1 MAQPA
6 FPSSSLFAGNSTS
19 ATETATNTPSTALT
33 TTPASGSSNNTF
45 LMTAS
50 PIRNRK
56 SAADGY
62 KPKIIST
69 IGAKPACLV
78 NASVTYV
85 GNDQIYAFGG
95 FDQYTDEVYNHVL
108 RLNLASRQWNL
119 VDNYGDIP
127 GVRMGHTANL
137 WQGDKLLVY
146 GGENEHRAHLS
157 DVIIFDLKT
166 AYWTQPDIQGPSPRG
181 RARHSAVIH
190 DDKLYISG
198 GQTGHDSVL
207 DDICYLDLKTWTWS
221 RTWKFVPRYDH
232 ASWVWNGRIWI
243 FGGINDEMEKN
254 NEIWWLDLRGSP
266 GFEHAMSFGTG
277 DRQLVSTRYHRF
289 QNPTSGQPATGSS
302 GYAANSSIQSYPS
315 PLTSARSPYV
325 APGSVSS
332 LKFHSSP
339 NLPSQAAGMHFHVF
353 SSGALLD
360 FVTPAELSCET
371 SLSSLE
377 LDTLRW
383 QKLADG
389 KDLFSPNYRWH
400 YCTMNPEGTHAW
412 LLGCPVE
419 PANDG
424 NGMTNGEYL
433 SDVLSIDLRKYGIL
447 GNELAIDSRSKIPS
461 SDANV
466 SSYLTGIGADLSKT
480 FDQAPETGSGAD
492 FMITAD
498 PDDIDYETSSMTE
511 PGSPSNA
518 LASVS
523 RPIHVHKLILHARWP
538 HFARLWSAQ
547 MAEFHSKKMHIPEP
561 YSAVRAFLFYLYT
574 DSIAPNPQNGPTLND
589 VAGMLVM
596 ANIYDMPRLRLLC
609 VNRLGRELDVEHAAI
624 IWERASTAGE
634 EWLKR
639 RAAAFCLYN
648 WGRVVRTRGFRSLA
662 HTSLIELCEEIDTEG
677 RVVSGEEL
685 EIIGALGNRGFG
697 GPGSNRKRSLGS
709 AGVVTVGDDEGDEEG
724 EDDGMDVN

>member
-1 MAQPA
+1 MAQSTLPPPSLFSGTTTAVPTHPSTTLTAAPA
-6 FPSSSLFAGNSTS
+6 PAVPSLTAYNMSSSSS
-19 ATETATNTPSTALT
+19 RSRK
-33 TTPASGSSNNTF
+33 PASE
-45 LMTAS
+45 
-50 PIRNRK
+50 
-56 SAADGY
+56 GY

-69 IGAKPACLV
+69 IGAKPACLM

-108 RLNLASRQWNL
+108 RLSLTSRQWNL

-137 WQGDKLLVY
+137 WQGDKLLVF

-166 AYWTQPDIQGPSPRG
+166 ANWTQPEINGPPPRG

-198 GQTGHDSVL
+198 GQTSHDNVL
-207 DDICYLDLKTWTWS
+207 DDICFLDLKTWTWS
-221 RTWKFVPRYDH
+221 RAWRFVPRYDH

-266 GFEHAMSFGTG
+266 GFEHAMSYGTG
-277 DRQLVSTRYHRF
+277 DRQLVASRYQRYPA
-289 QNPTSGQPATGSS
+289 QLSSQPPTGNT
-302 GYAANSSIQSYPS
+302 GYAANSGIQSYPS
-315 PLTSARSPYV
+315 QLSSNRYPYTS
-325 APGSVSS
+325 PGSVSS
-332 LKFHSSP
+332 LKFVSSP
-339 NLPSQAAGMHFHVF
+339 NLPSQTSGMHFHVF
-353 SSGALLD
+353 SSGCLLD
-360 FVTPAELSCET
+360 FVTPAEISCDT
-371 SLSSLE
+371 SLSGLE

-389 KDLFSPNYRWH
+389 KDLFTPNYRWH
-400 YCTMNPEGTHAW
+400 YCTMNAEGTHAW

-419 PANDG
+419 PSVDG
-424 NGMTNGEYL
+424 NGVTNGEYL
-433 SDVLSIDLRKYGIL
+433 SDVLSIDLRKFGLL
-447 GNELAIDSRSKIPS
+447 GNELAIDAGSKIPS

-466 SSYLTGIGADLSKT
+466 SSYLTGIGADLCKT

-492 FMITAD
+492 FIITAEED
-498 PDDIDYETSSMTE
+498 EYTDNASMAESGTTAAA
-511 PGSPSNA
+511 PST
-518 LASVS
+518 S

-547 MAEFHSKKMHIPEP
+547 MSEYHSRKMHIPEP

-574 DSIAPNPQNGPTLND
+574 DSIAPNPQNGPDLDD

-596 ANIYDMPRLRLLC
+596 ANIYDMQRLRLLC
-609 VNRLGRELDVEHAAI
+609 VNRLARELDAEHAAV

-634 EWLKR
+634 DWLKR
-639 RAAAFCLYN
+639 RAAGFCLLH
-648 WGRVVRTRGFRSLA
+648 WGRVVRTQGFRNLSPKSLV
-662 HTSLIELCEEIDTEG
+662 ELCEEADLDS

-685 EIIGALGNRGFG
+685 EVMGALSGARGWAG
-697 GPGSNRKRSLGS
+697 TGRDRKRA
-709 AGVVTVGDDEGDEEG
+709 AGMGMVMPDEEG
-724 EDDGMDVN
+724 DAEDEDEGMDVN

>member
-1 MAQPA
+1 MAQPTFA
-6 FPSSSLFAGNSTS
+6 ASSLFAGTNPS
-19 ATETATNTPSTALT
+19 AANTPSTT
-33 TTPASGSSNNTF
+33 VTNTPASGSSANNTF

-50 PIRNRK
+50 PSRNRK
-56 SAADGY
+56 SAVEGY

-108 RLNLASRQWNL
+108 RLNLTTRQWNL

-127 GVRMGHTANL
+127 GVRMGHTACL
-137 WQGDKLLVY
+137 WQGDKLLVF
-146 GGENEHRAHLS
+146 GGENEHRQHLN
-157 DVIIFDLKT
+157 DVIVFDLKT
-166 AYWTQPDIQGPSPRG
+166 AYWTQPELHGPAPRG

-190 DDKLYISG
+190 DEKLYISG

-207 DDICYLDLKTWTWS
+207 DDITFLDLKTWTWS
-221 RTWKFVPRYDH
+221 RSWKFVPRYDH
-232 ASWVWNGRIWI
+232 ASWIWNGRIWI
-243 FGGINDEMEKN
+243 FGGINDDMEKN

-266 GFEHAMSFGTG
+266 GFETAMTYGSG
-277 DRQLVSTRYHRF
+277 DRQLVSSRQRIT
-289 QNPTSGQPATGSS
+289 NSGSSQGATGST
-302 GYAANSSIQSYPS
+302 GYTANSSVQSYPS
-315 PLTSARSPYV
+315 ALISARSPYV
-325 APGSVSS
+325 APGSISS

-339 NLPSQAAGMHFHVF
+339 NLPSQASGTHFHIF
-353 SSGALLD
+353 SSGCMLD

-371 SLSSLE
+371 GLSSLE

-400 YCTMNPEGTHAW
+400 YCTTNAEGTHAW
-412 LLGCPVE
+412 LLGSPVE
-419 PANDG
+419 PSADG
-424 NGMTNGEYL
+424 NGVTGNEYL
-433 SDVLSIDLRKYGIL
+433 SDVLCIDLRKYGIL
-447 GNELAIDSRSKIPS
+447 GNELASDSRPKLPS

-466 SSYLTGIGADLSKT
+466 SSHLTGIGADLSLT
-480 FDQAPETGSGAD
+480 FDKPPETGSGAD
-492 FMITAD
+492 FIITAD
-498 PDDIDYETSSMTE
+498 PDDMDFDASPVTEAGPSST
-511 PGSPSNA
+511 A
-518 LASVS
+518 LAPISC
-523 RPIHVHKLILHARWP
+523 PIHVHKFILHARWP

-574 DSIAPNPQNGPTLND
+574 DSIAPNPHNGPNLND
-589 VAGMLVM
+589 TAGMLVM

-609 VNRLGRELDVEHAAI
+609 VNRLGRELDTEHAAI
-624 IWERASTAGE
+624 IWERASTANE
-634 EWLKR
+634 DWLKR
-639 RAAAFCLYN
+639 RAAAFCLSN
-648 WGRVVRTRGFRSLA
+648 WGRVVRTVAFRNLSPGSILD
-662 HTSLIELCEEIDTEG
+662 LCSEADTDS

-685 EIIGALGNRGFG
+685 EILGQLNRPFGA
-697 GPGSNRKRSLGS
+697 GSTRKRSLGS
-709 AGVVTVGDDEGDEEG
+709 AGVAAAEDDDADEGA